1 MRRQRF
7 ELEKPSILRDLVF
20 TLIGG
25 IVGFIMIDYL
35 FSGTAAF
42 LGFIV
47 FAGIVYILSRR

>member
-1 MRRQRF
+1 MQRKRF
-7 ELEKPSILRDLVF
+7 ELEQPSIFRDLIYTVV
-20 TLIGG
+20 GG
-25 IVGFIMIDYL
+25 IIGFIVIDYL

>member
-7 ELEKPSILRDLVF
+7 ELERPSIFRDLVY
-20 TLIGG
+20 TVVGG
-25 IVGFIMIDYL
+25 IVSFIVIDYL

-47 FAGIVYILSRR
+47 FASIVYIFSRR